1 MGAAAQEQPGAA
13 VPIPLGFDTYSLNR
27 SGWKALEYLDYAAAQ
42 KLDTLQFSS
51 LSNYES
57 FEPAYLQKIKDSA
70 ARLGILVEGGMDS
83 ICPTSAS
90 FRKTAGDAA
99 SQVRQGLRVC
109 KAIGATVMRC
119 YLGTE
124 ADRLGAIPIEGHMEN
139 TVKVLQSVRAEALDL
154 GVKVA
159 LENHAGD
166 LLAREMK
173 TLITAAG
180 TDFVG
185 SNLDTGN
192 PVWVAEDP
200 MLTMEILGPY
210 AITTHIRDFGGL
222 RAPARRGGPMG
233 GDGRRL
239 HRLRA
244 DHGEVPP
251 TLSQSGLPTRG
262 DHRLGAEGAGVQRAG
277 LLEGVPENAG
287 LRFRPVPATGKER
300 ASVDGSHAHR
310 RWARADPTAGVSS
323 RLKGA
328 AARGPGAQLRI
339 RQKTTGCGHSLAG
352 VGAPRPP
359 SP

>member
-1 MGAAAQEQPGAA
+1 MGAA

-200 MLTMEILGPY
+200 LMTMEILGPY
-210 AITTHIRDFGGL
+210 AITTHIRDSVVYEHPRGAAVQWVAMGDGSIDFAPIMAKFRQLCPKAAFQLEVITGSGPRVLAYNEPDFWKAYPKMPASDFVRFL
-222 RAPARRGGPMG
+222 RLAKNGHPLMGPMLIAG
-233 GDGRRL
+233 G
-239 HRLRA
+239 
-244 DHGEVPP
+244 
-251 TLSQSGLPTRG
+251 
-262 DHRLGAEGAGVQRAG
+262 
-277 LLEGVPENAG
+277 
-287 LRFRPVPATGKER
+287 
-300 ASVDGSHAHR
+300 
-310 RWARADPTAGVSS
+310 
-323 RLKGA
+323 
-328 AARGPGAQLRI
+328 RGPTQPPEYQAALKAQQRVDLERSFEYA
-339 RQKTTGCGHSLAG
+339 RKQLG
-352 VGAPRPP
+352 VGIRWRA
-359 SP
+359 